1 MQITVKLKGHASR
14 GHYPDVRISINA
26 NCVYDAKIKQDT
38 TLVFDVEDLKPNNE
52 FVIEHY
58 NKLDTETIVEDDII
72 VEDRAVELLELKFN
86 GVPVMNTV
94 LYDKPY
100 YVNWSRHWPG
110 ERPEFVKNTLYFG
123 WNGSYVFDF
132 TDNVQYEY
140 FKQFWIDEQ
149 QAHRNQHSN
158 EFYRDGEYVEVERGV
173 DATIFDLERIIM
185 SNYH

>member
-1 MQITVKLKGHASR
+1 MQITVRLR
-14 GHYPDVRISINA
+14 GHSNNRSPSVKLWINRD
-26 NCVYDAKIKQDT
+26 CVYNGTIQDER
-38 TLVFDVEDLKPNNE
+38 LFVFDVDNLLQQNI
-52 FVIEHY
+52 FGIEHY
-58 NKLDTETIVEDDII
+58 GKDDRETTDTADV
-72 VEDRAVELLELKFN
+72 AVELLELKFN

-100 YVNWSRHWPG
+100 YVNWSRQWPG

-123 WNGSYVFDF
+123 WNGFYIFDF

-158 EFYRDGEYVEVERGV
+158 EFYRNGEYVEVERGL
-173 DATIFDLERIIM
+173 DSTIFDLERLIM